1 MVVLVKNLPIDA
13 GEIRDVGSIPGLG
26 GSLEEGMV
34 TILVFLLENPMDRG
48 AWRAM
53 VHGVSKELDMTEPLS
68 MQAFILR
75 NGLGVTFL
83 F

>member
-1 MVVLVKNLPIDA
+1 
-13 GEIRDVGSIPGLG
+13 
-26 GSLEEGMV
+26 
-34 TILVFLLENPMDRG
+34 MDRG

-83 F
+83 VLGCSFLKSDDCSEK

>member
-1 MVVLVKNLPIDA
+1 
-13 GEIRDVGSIPGLG
+13 
-26 GSLEEGMV
+26 
-34 TILVFLLENPMDRG
+34 
-48 AWRAM
+48 M
-53 VHGVSKELDMTEPLS
+53 VHGVAKELDMTEPLS